1 MWIARDKDGT
11 LKLFL
16 QRPFRSDPIDG
27 LPKGCWVCE
36 SNRDWMVI
44 DKNLFPN
51 FQWEDGVCEA
61 DVKELEKIMK
71 TFII

>member
-1 MWIARDKDGT
+1 MWLGRDADGT

-16 QRPFRSDPIDG
+16 RPPFRDPFYG
-27 LPKGCWVCE
+27 LQRSRWVCD
-36 SNRDWMVI
+36 SNCDFLVI

-51 FQWEDGVCEA
+51 FQWEDGAIEL
-61 DVKELEKIMK
+61 DVDALEQIMK

>member
-1 MWIARDKDGT
+1 MWLGRDADGT

-16 QRPFRSDPIDG
+16 RSPFRDPFFGVQNGAWVSESDCDF
-27 LPKGCWVCE
+27 L
-36 SNRDWMVI
+36 VI

-51 FQWEDGVCEA
+51 FQWEDGAVEL
-61 DVKELEKIMK
+61 DVKALEKIMN